1 MRRLTLALASAAVVL
16 SLAGPSRGAELPDFE
31 ALLRQ
36 GKIADAQTQLESH
49 LAAHADD
56 DNARFALGIVQTL
69 RAAERLMQCLYHYGL
84 DPRWRNNLPFLRLP
98 VPDNPSPE
106 PITNKAFRQTI
117 ADFAADLA
125 AAEATLA
132 EIKSADVKLPLAVG
146 TYRLDFNADG
156 QATDFETLWR
166 VLARM
171 VDVDRVTSKEA
182 EVFVIAA
189 DKADVHW
196 LRGYCHL
203 MQAVCEVHLAH
214 DTQDLHDHCAHLF
227 FPTAK
232 MRYRVPL
239 DDDPKSWEWIRDAI
253 AFIHLFRFPVAEP
266 ERMKTAHEHLLAV
279 IAQSRESW
287 AAIDAETDDDREWI
301 PSPDQKNVAIPGARI
316 SAEMVK
322 GWQLALDEAE
332 AILKGEKLLPFWR
345 GKETRGVNLKR
356 VFHEPQTFD
365 LVLWV
370 QGSAAV
376 PYLEDGDIT
385 EPEHWRTIGRMFG
398 GRLFWFALWVN

>member
-1 MRRLTLALASAAVVL
+1 
-16 SLAGPSRGAELPDFE
+16 
-31 ALLRQ
+31 
-36 GKIADAQTQLESH
+36 
-49 LAAHADD
+49 
-56 DNARFALGIVQTL
+56 
-69 RAAERLMQCLYHYGL
+69 
-84 DPRWRNNLPFLRLP
+84 
-98 VPDNPSPE
+98 
-106 PITNKAFRQTI
+106 
-117 ADFAADLA
+117 
-125 AAEATLA
+125 
-132 EIKSADVKLPLAVG
+132 
-146 TYRLDFNADG
+146 
-156 QATDFETLWR
+156 
-166 VLARM
+166 
-171 VDVDRVTSKEA
+171 
-182 EVFVIAA
+182 
-189 DKADVHW
+189 
-196 LRGYCHL
+196 
-203 MQAVCEVHLAH
+203 
-214 DTQDLHDHCAHLF
+214 
-227 FPTAK
+227 

-356 VFHEPQTFD
+356 VYHEPQTFD

>member
-1 MRRLTLALASAAVVL
+1 MRRLTLALASTTVAL
-16 SLAGPSRGAELPDFE
+16 SLAAPSRASELPDFE

-36 GKIADAQTQLESH
+36 GKIAEAQTQLESH
-49 LAAHADD
+49 LDAHADD
-56 DNARFALGIVQTL
+56 DNARFALGVVQTL
-69 RAAERLMQCLYHYGL
+69 RGAERLMQSLYRYGL
-84 DPRWRNNLPFLRLP
+84 KPRWRNNLPFLRLP

-106 PITNKAFRQTI
+106 PITNEAFRQII

-125 AAEATLA
+125 KVEATLA
-132 EIKSADVKLPLAVG
+132 EIKSAEVKLPLAVG

-171 VDVDRVTSKEA
+171 VDVDPVTSKEA
-182 EVFVIAA
+182 EAFVIAA

-214 DTQDLHDHCAHLF
+214 DTQEVHDHCAHLF

-266 ERMKTAHEHLLAV
+266 ERLKTAHEHLLAV

-287 AAIDAETDDDREWI
+287 AAIDAETDDDREWV
-301 PSPDQKNVAIPGARI
+301 PSPKQKNAAIPGASV
-316 SAEMVK
+316 SAEMVD
-322 GWQLALDEAE
+322 GWRMLLDEAE
-332 AILKGEKLLPFWR
+332 KILHGETLLPFWR
-345 GKETRGVNLKR
+345 GNDPRGVNLMR
-356 VFHEPQTFD
+356 VFYEPQTFD

-370 QGSAAV
+370 QGSAAL
-376 PYLEDGDIT
+376 PYLEDGQVT
-385 EPEHWRTIGRMFG
+385 EPERWREIQRVFRGQLFMF
-398 GRLFWFALWVN
+398 AVWVN